1 MGELML
7 VGYQINAIQA
17 YLVLVILDN
26 TTSLGYSYSDD
37 DHHSKIMTTINH

>member
-17 YLVLVILDN
+17 YLVLVILDK
-26 TTSLGYSYSDD
+26 L
-37 DHHSKIMTTINH
+37 HHWVIRILMMTTIQKL